1 LSDTGLKTDGDGR
14 SRPGRRL
21 CTVAA
26 LAAASVLAGCG
37 AQHGGASEIARPVA
51 PPALVTAPSVPASP
65 ATKPRKPASEST
77 GGAQAT
83 KQASAGRPNVPT
95 ARKADGRP
103 RILSP
108 ADRASFDRLASS
120 LSGQEGLAVSA
131 IGVGRAVERIGSIR
145 SAVAWSTSKVPV
157 AMAVMAG
164 GGAQA
169 QQDSLS
175 RAITASDNVSAER
188 LWSSLGGGQT
198 AAAAA
203 DEQLRAGGD
212 SHTQI
217 EYRSLR
223 GAGFTP
229 FGQTNWALSDQV
241 RFTAG
246 LPCSQ
251 AGAQALGLMNDVV
264 AGQRWGLG
272 AAGVEAQL
280 KGGWGPGSRPGV
292 SGGYL
297 DRQMGVMVIHGKPPA
312 VTIAAQPA
320 DGSHGTGTRNLTA
333 IARWVVAHADVSR
346 LPALPDC

>member
-1 LSDTGLKTDGDGR
+1 
-14 SRPGRRL
+14 
-21 CTVAA
+21 
-26 LAAASVLAGCG
+26 
-37 AQHGGASEIARPVA
+37 
-51 PPALVTAPSVPASP
+51 
-65 ATKPRKPASEST
+65 
-77 GGAQAT
+77 
-83 KQASAGRPNVPT
+83 
-95 ARKADGRP
+95 
-103 RILSP
+103 
-108 ADRASFDRLASS
+108 
-120 LSGQEGLAVSA
+120 
-131 IGVGRAVERIGSIR
+131 
-145 SAVAWSTSKVPV
+145 
-157 AMAVMAG
+157 MAVMAG

-169 QQDSLS
+169 QQDTLR
-175 RAITASDNVSAER
+175 RAITASDNASAER

-203 DEQLRAGGD
+203 DEQLRAAGD

-223 GAGFTP
+223 GAGYTP

-251 AGAQALGLMNDVV
+251 PGLQALGLMNDVV

-272 AAGVEAQL
+272 AAGVEVQL
-280 KGGWGPGSRPGV
+280 KGGWGPGSQPGV

-297 DRQMGVMVIHGKPPA
+297 DRQMGVMVIHGKPLA

-346 LPALPDC
+346 LPGLPDC